1 MENKTVA
8 EMRCDL
14 GETDRQTDRQ
24 GTLKQEEIKIN
35 S

>member
-14 GETDRQTDRQ
+14 GETDRQRQ

>member
-14 GETDRQTDRQ
+14 GETDRQTGNAKTR
-24 GTLKQEEIKIN
+24 GNKNK
-35 S
+35 